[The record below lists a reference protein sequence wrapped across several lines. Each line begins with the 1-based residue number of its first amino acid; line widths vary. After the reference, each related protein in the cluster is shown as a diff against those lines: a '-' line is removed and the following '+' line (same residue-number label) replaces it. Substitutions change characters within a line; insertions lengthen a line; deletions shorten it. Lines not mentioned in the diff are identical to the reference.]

1 MKMRKKFKFSGDLT
15 VKTGEGDSRAEK
27 RESSLPEAKIKLE
40 RTDGHSFARPG
51 FNTPEELLF
60 DGCSGGISSYRQP
73 RTGLH
78 R

>member
-1 MKMRKKFKFSGDLT
+1 M
-15 VKTGEGDSRAEK
+15 TGEGDSRAEK

-51 FNTPEELLF
+51 HIVSEELLF
-60 DGCSGGISSYRQP
+60 DGRVGGISSDLQP
-73 RTGLH
+73 RTDMH

>member
-1 MKMRKKFKFSGDLT
+1 MKMRKRFKFSRDLT
-15 VKTGEGDSRAEK
+15 VMTGEGDSRAEK
-27 RESSLPEAKIKLE
+27 RESSLPEAKTKLE

-51 FNTPEELLF
+51 FIFPEELLF
-60 DGCSGGISSYRQP
+60 DGRIGGISSDIQP

>member
-15 VKTGEGDSRAEK
+15 VMTGEGDSRAEK
-27 RESSLPEAKIKLE
+27 RESSLPEAKTKLE

-51 FNTPEELLF
+51 FVFPEELLF
-60 DGCSGGISSYRQP
+60 DGCMGGVSSLVQP